1 MCTSCLQRPGRGRW
15 RDSRPGLVMATSRN
29 ADDSGRRRAL
39 SRIVPRPIALDR
51 LQSFFV
57 EFLKGRG
64 LGDLLQI
71 ATSVGGGFS
80 AA

>member
-1 MCTSCLQRPGRGRW
+1 
-15 RDSRPGLVMATSRN
+15 
-29 ADDSGRRRAL
+29 
-39 SRIVPRPIALDR
+39 

>member
-1 MCTSCLQRPGRGRW
+1 
-15 RDSRPGLVMATSRN
+15 MATSRN
-29 ADDSGRRRAL
+29 ADDSGRGRAL
-39 SRIVPRPIALDR
+39 TRIVGRTIALDR

-71 ATSVGGGFS
+71 ATIGGDGFYG
-80 AA
+80 A